1 MANRKTKKQMITE
14 AVLEHL
20 PNQSV
25 DIEDTIFQWWM
36 TGRQEGLRLTD
47 IGDTAFRL
55 AEIEF
60 YTFPA
65 DKIPAG
71 SWYHFIIE
79 LNRKIKCPYYL
90 SVTTEAGK
98 KGEPFIRIYDGKI
111 ATLLSIYGNLKDY
124 LESVKVRKR

>member
-1 MANRKTKKQMITE
+1 MSTRRTKKMLITE
-14 AVLEHL
+14 AVLEQL
-20 PNQSV
+20 PKQSS
-25 DIEDTIFQWWM
+25 DIEEIIFQWWM
-36 TGRQEGLRLTD
+36 TGRQEGLRLSD
-47 IGDTAFRL
+47 MGDTAFRL

-71 SWYHFIIE
+71 SWYHFMID

-90 SVTTEAGK
+90 SVTKEAGK

-124 LESVKVRKR
+124 LDSVKR